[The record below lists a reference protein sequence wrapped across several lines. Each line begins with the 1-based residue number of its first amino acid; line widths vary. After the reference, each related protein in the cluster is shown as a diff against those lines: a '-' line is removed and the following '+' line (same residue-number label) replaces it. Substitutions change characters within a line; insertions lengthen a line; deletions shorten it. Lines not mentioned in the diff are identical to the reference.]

1 MRRNGQRLAAS
12 GPNEQNSEQQRR
24 LKKENAELMEQYI
37 EQYEQKLK
45 CEKQQAKTLEE
56 IKGLESELAF
66 KELVTDVLTKQLD
79 EARKETDEERKA
91 KEEERKAKE
100 EERKE
105 KEKQKEGT
113 PQRLRG
119 TPHSA
124 HLKDQPKKM
133 EEEQLEN
140 VDEEGGEDNI
150 HKKGDIIIVGRPSL
164 EEELKLLEKSADI
177 EDTTSGSNA
186 TTPADHLPDQQVV
199 LQCRDQKMDNS
210 LGQTNETKTGGDESN
225 FIVGP
230 SLEQEL
236 KLLEKSP
243 AKEDTKR
250 GSSTA
255 TKAECLPHQQ
265 VVNPC
270 QDQMIAIPFGST
282 EESDNKKGQICIRSA
297 EKSAPSLTPCALG
310 KPNIGQMVDIPLGQL
325 EEEDGSH
332 KEKICISSRM
342 PNVDAVF
349 AIGDD
354 CESNEHTSSTN
365 LPPVAAAKVGVVQH
379 EPLDSSVNYCVR
391 SGNIS
396 VFPTRAVA
404 IRHFPS
410 ATTFRWVGLGLILG
424 LIVFMVIVFFFVF
437 GTPF

>member
-1 MRRNGQRLAAS
+1 MRRNGQRLAA
-12 GPNEQNSEQQRR
+12 GRPNEQNSEQQRR

-45 CEKQQAKTLEE
+45 REKQQAKTLEE

-105 KEKQKEGT
+105 KEKQKESSEFY
-113 PQRLRG
+113 RG
-119 TPHSA
+119 QANRFAAERDTAETERDAAVKDKTAFIKDASAFFFQNPSMSVCGVGPSSSISCPLGFTPHSA

-199 LQCRDQKMDNS
+199 LQCRDEMMDIS
-210 LGQTNETKTGGDESN
+210 LGQTNERKSGADDNNTKNSDIVVGQSLEKVLKPLNKSPAKEDTKRSRSIGTASETKTGGNGSN
-225 FIVGP
+225 PKNSDIIVG
-230 SLEQEL
+230 SSFEQEL

-255 TKAECLPHQQ
+255 TTFAHLPHQQ

-270 QDQMIAIPFGST
+270 QDQMIAIPLGST
-282 EESDNKKGQICIRSA
+282 EETDTETENRDSDDQRIRSA
-297 EKSAPSLTPCALG
+297 EKSAPSLTRCALG
-310 KPNIGQMVDIPLGQL
+310 KSNIGQMVD
-325 EEEDGSH
+325 
-332 KEKICISSRM
+332 
-342 PNVDAVF
+342 
-349 AIGDD
+349 
-354 CESNEHTSSTN
+354 T
-365 LPPVAAAKVGVVQH
+365 
-379 EPLDSSVNYCVR
+379 
-391 SGNIS
+391 
-396 VFPTRAVA
+396 
-404 IRHFPS
+404 
-410 ATTFRWVGLGLILG
+410 
-424 LIVFMVIVFFFVF
+424 
-437 GTPF
+437 

>member
-1 MRRNGQRLAAS
+1 MRRNGQRLAS
-12 GPNEQNSEQQRR
+12 GRPNEQNSEQQRR

-37 EQYEQKLK
+37 EEHEQKLK
-45 CEKQQAKTLEE
+45 REKQQAKTLEE

-91 KEEERKAKE
+91 KEEARKGLE

-105 KEKQKEGT
+105 KEKQKESSEFY
-113 PQRLRG
+113 RG
-119 TPHSA
+119 QARRYEAKLDAAEKERDAAVKDKTAFIEDASAFFFQNPSMSVCGVGPTSSASCPLGFTPHSA
-124 HLKDQPKKM
+124 HLKDQPKKK
-133 EEEQLEN
+133 EEEQLDN

-177 EDTTSGSNA
+177 EGTTSGSNA
-186 TTPADHLPDQQVV
+186 TTSADHLPDQQVV
-199 LQCRDQKMDNS
+199 LQCRD
-210 LGQTNETKTGGDESN
+210 E
-225 FIVGP
+225 IVVGP

-243 AKEDTKR
+243 AKEKEDTKR

-297 EKSAPSLTPCALG
+297 EKSA
-310 KPNIGQMVDIPLGQL
+310 
-325 EEEDGSH
+325 
-332 KEKICISSRM
+332 R
-342 PNVDAVF
+342 
-349 AIGDD
+349 
-354 CESNEHTSSTN
+354 
-365 LPPVAAAKVGVVQH
+365 
-379 EPLDSSVNYCVR
+379 R
-391 SGNIS
+391 
-396 VFPTRAVA
+396 
-404 IRHFPS
+404 
-410 ATTFRWVGLGLILG
+410 
-424 LIVFMVIVFFFVF
+424 
-437 GTPF
+437 